1 MFNRVVVPATVIAA
15 TLAIALV
22 LAPAGA
28 IGDER
33 RPALASTTDRYTFG
47 QDVHVSAPV
56 SGSVFVFG
64 GSATVDELVD
74 GDLLVLGGNIVFAGR
89 GRVSGNVIYSGGR
102 VVNGQGR
109 IGGKRWALGSVEGAV
124 ASLHKTAVL
133 VSLLF
138 FWIIGAV
145 MLTLASAREV
155 RASSVELRASALHC
169 FTLGL
174 VAVTSFIL
182 TALVFSYLVPYLI
195 GIPLLAG
202 LAVFAALTKIYGMVA
217 VFHAIGTLVAGYRT
231 REQLAGRKW
240 LRGDLAMVLA
250 GLVILGAIR
259 LIPVVG
265 TVVWS
270 LASVFGVGVAL
281 ATKFGRRE
289 PWFLAWRPA
298 EAQARV

>member
-22 LAPAGA
+22 LAPSGA
-28 IGDER
+28 IGDVGRAEV
-33 RPALASTTDRYTFG
+33 ASAADRYTFG
-47 QDVHVSAPV
+47 QDVDVNRPV
-56 SGSVFVFG
+56 SGSMFVFG
-64 GSATVDELVD
+64 GSANINDVIN
-74 GDLLVLGGNIVFAGR
+74 GDLLVLGGSIVFGGR
-89 GRVSGNVIYSGGR
+89 GRVTGNVIYSGGR
-102 VVNGQGR
+102 VVDGEGR
-109 IGGKRWALGSVEGAV
+109 IGGRSWALSSVEGAA
-124 ASLHKTAVL
+124 ASLQKTAVI

-145 MLTLASAREV
+145 LLTLASAREV

-174 VAVTSFIL
+174 VATTSFVL
-182 TALVFSYLVPYLI
+182 TALVFSYLIPFLI

-202 LAVFAALTKIYGMVA
+202 LGVFAALTKIYGMVA
-217 VFHAIGTLVAGYRT
+217 VFHAMGTIIAGYRT

-250 GLVILGAIR
+250 GIAILGAIR

-265 TVVWS
+265 TIVWS

-298 EAQARV
+298 EA